1 MFAATYKGLKIDDI
15 IRPNSLY
22 GSMNAA
28 IEAIP
33 SMIRLR
39 NITSIAIRNHVSGVE
54 YEYRL
59 RGLII
64 WRMQAIPS
72 CIIPNGHNTE
82 QYMRPKSR
90 VAATRPMI
98 TIMLSDS
105 IAGTN
110 CHFARNPQYVA
121 AIPVT
126 SRNSNAMAVKTTT
139 ARSILI
145 VLRYLAS
152 MQD

>member
-1 MFAATYKGLKIDDI
+1 MFADTYKGLKIDDI

-33 SMIRLR
+33 SMMRLK

-64 WRMQAIPS
+64 WRMRAMPS

-90 VAATRPMI
+90 VATTRPMI
-98 TIMLSDS
+98 TIVLSDS
-105 IAGTN
+105 IAGIN

-126 SRNSNAMAVKTTT
+126 SRNSNAIAVKTTT

>member
-121 AIPVT
+121 A
-126 SRNSNAMAVKTTT
+126 MAVKTTT